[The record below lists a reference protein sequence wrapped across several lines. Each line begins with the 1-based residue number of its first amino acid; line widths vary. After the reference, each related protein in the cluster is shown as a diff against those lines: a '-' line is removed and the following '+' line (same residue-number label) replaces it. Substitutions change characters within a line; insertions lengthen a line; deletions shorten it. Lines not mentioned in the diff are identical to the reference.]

1 MFSSPL
7 IAAPMAGGTTT
18 AAFAVAAQRAG
29 AFAFAA
35 GGYLTAAALAEQL
48 APLRAA
54 GGDFGV
60 NLFLPRE
67 EPLSADDAAA
77 LARYRLE
84 LAPDAARRGTEVPE
98 GALDPADP
106 KARDYWE
113 EKLRLLLE
121 DPVPVVS
128 FTFGLAPEAVVAAFH
143 GVGTRVVASVTSVA
157 EARAAAATGVDA
169 LVVQHSDAGGHSAA
183 FLPAPSPGERSVVE
197 LVASVRAAVRLP
209 LVGAGGIGDPAT
221 ATAVLAAGAEAVQ
234 LGTALLRSE
243 ESGARAVH
251 KAALAD
257 PAYSSTAV
265 TRAFT
270 GRAARGLV
278 NDFMRAHSAGAPNA
292 YPEVHFMTGPLRAA
306 AAAAGDAQ
314 GLNLWAGTA
323 WQQAQAGPVAGIIEG
338 FLREL

>member
-18 AAFAVAAQRAG
+18 AGFALAAQRAG
-29 AFAFAA
+29 ALPFAA
-35 GGYLTAAALAEQL
+35 GGYLTAEALAAQL

-60 NLFLPRE
+60 NLFLPRQ

-84 LAPDAARRGTEVPE
+84 LAPDAGRRGTKVPE
-98 GALDPADP
+98 IELTELDP

-113 EKLRLLLE
+113 EKLQLLLN
-121 DPVPVVS
+121 DPVPMVS
-128 FTFGLAPEAVVAAFH
+128 FTFGLATDAVVAAFH

-157 EARAAAATGVDA
+157 EARAAVATGVDA
-169 LVVQHSDAGGHSAA
+169 LMVQHSDAGGHSAA
-183 FLPAPSPGERSVVE
+183 FLPAASPGEGNVVD
-197 LVASVRAAVRLP
+197 LVAAVRAAVGLP
-209 LVGAGGIGDPAT
+209 LVGAGGIGGPAM
-221 ATAVLAAGAEAVQ
+221 AKAVLAAGADAVQ

-243 ESGARAVH
+243 ESGARAAH

-257 PAYSSTAV
+257 PAFTTTAV

-270 GRAARGLV
+270 GRAARALV

-306 AAAAGDAQ
+306 AAAVGDAQ

-323 WQQAQAGPVAGIIEG
+323 WQQSQPGPIAGIIEG